1 MRFDRC
7 LGCMEKLETENA
19 VCPHCGFDI
28 THYEEAEYAL
38 RPGTLL
44 QGKYMIGKV
53 LGKGGFGI
61 TYIGF
66 DMMLDIKVAIKEYY
80 PEGFVGRD
88 SRQSSKLTWYSTRSD
103 VQYVKN
109 SRDNLLKEARNMA
122 KIDTFPTVARVREVF
137 MANET
142 AYLVMDYIEGETLK
156 DRVMK
161 NGVLTYGELRNYL
174 CPVMADL
181 AQIHEKG
188 IIHRDI
194 SPDNIMVEPTGKA
207 RLLDLGAAKDLY
219 QPAGA
224 QTGQSEEDHGD
235 LEETQMIGAGE
246 NTQNIRRS
254 EDVPKSTQMVLKKG
268 FSPLEQY
275 RMHGEIGP
283 WTDVYAMAATMYYLL
298 SGRVLPTPMDRL
310 GSEEE
315 EKRVQDR
322 INGLEIPEKAKEGM
336 RKGLAILKKDRIGSM
351 RELLEYLPERDQPKP
366 EPVGPTP
373 DPRKKW
379 PFVLLGAAIL
389 AVGGYAAM
397 TGLQSTQK
405 KAEQYYE
412 EGNYEEAL
420 AAYREDG
427 DTENVERVLQAMY
440 DLAEDYR
447 TGSDGYEKNEEEA
460 IRYYKLVAED
470 ESAGEDMIQ
479 NAWICLGYI
488 MSHNESEEDDA
499 EAAFWFEKAKE
510 KGSVNAITYLGWM
523 YGTGTGVMQDY
534 EKAVEFYRQAAEAG
548 EANAMNNLG
557 IIYEYEKYGQ
567 KKNLQEALKWY
578 KLAAEKD
585 YDGAQE
591 SVVRVE
597 QALQKKTE
605 TERSTEKT
613 AEQYYEEGNY
623 EEALTA
629 YREAGDTENVE
640 RVLQA
645 MYDLAGNY
653 KDGKNGVEKNEEEAI
668 RYFKLVAEDESAE
681 DNMIKN
687 ACYQLGCIM
696 SNNEAEE
703 DDTEAVSWF
712 EKAKEKGDVRAI
724 NSLGWMYERG
734 KGVVQDDEKAIELYR
749 QAADAGSKLAMN
761 NLGIIYENGKA
772 GQEVNLEEALKWYK
786 LAAENGYDGAQES
799 VARVEQ
805 TLQKETES
813 DRSTEKTAE
822 QYYEEGNYEE
832 TLTAYREAGDTENVE
847 RVLQTIYDLAWNYKD
862 GKNGV
867 EKNEEEAIRYF
878 KLVAEDESVGDDKV
892 RDASFYL
899 GYIMSKNEA
908 EEDDTEAA
916 SWFEKAIEKGSVSAI
931 TWLGWMYG
939 IGKGVTQDYE
949 KAIELYKQAA
959 DAGED
964 EVMNFLGF
972 IYEYGQ
978 YDQEINLEEALKW
991 YKLAAE
997 KNQDGAQES
1006 VARVEQAL
1014 QKKTETERSTEKTA
1028 EQYYEEGNYEEAL
1041 TAYREAGDTENVE
1054 RILQAIFDLAEN
1066 YKDGKNGVEKNEEEA
1081 IRYYEL
1087 VAEDESSSE
1096 INVEQSCFYLGYL
1109 MTRNETDEDDSEAAA
1124 WYEKAIEKGMTEA
1137 RFNLAAM
1144 YEEGQGVAQDYEK
1157 AISLY
1162 TQQADEPDAFAM
1174 MELGRIYEN
1183 GECGQKKDLEE
1194 ALKWYEQAANHGAEL
1209 PNNEGYVGCQR
1220 VLQAMYE
1227 LAEDYR
1233 DGSNGAEKNEE
1244 EAIRYFKLLAEDESA
1259 GEDLVKKSCTGL
1271 GKMLANN
1278 TTKEDDAEAVSWYEK
1293 AAEKGDL
1300 EGTVCLG
1307 TMYQKGQGV
1316 AQDYEKAAE
1325 LYRQAA
1331 DGGNADGINKLAGM
1345 YRFGQGVTQD
1355 SEKAVELYNQA
1366 INKGSI
1372 DALNSLGAM
1381 YEWGSAGT
1389 TDYAKALELY
1399 HQAADGGCA
1408 DALKNLGGM
1417 YEQGWGVSQDYE
1429 KAAELYQKAAEL
1441 FQKDADNGDAVAM
1454 YSLGGMYEKGRGIA
1468 QDNQKA
1474 LELYHQAAERE
1485 NAEAMNWLGHIYEE
1499 GGLGQ
1504 QINLEEALK
1513 WYRLAA
1519 EKHYSGAWDSVDR
1532 VSQMMN

>member
-156 DRVMK
+156 HRVMK
-161 NGVLTYGELRNYL
+161 SGVLTYGELRNYL

-235 LEETQMIGAGE
+235 LEETQMTGAGR

-298 SGRVLPTPMDRL
+298 SGRVLSTPMDRL

-315 EKRVQDR
+315 ETEVQDR

-640 RVLQA
+640 RVLQ
-645 MYDLAGNY
+645 
-653 KDGKNGVEKNEEEAI
+653 
-668 RYFKLVAEDESAE
+668 
-681 DNMIKN
+681 
-687 ACYQLGCIM
+687 
-696 SNNEAEE
+696 
-703 DDTEAVSWF
+703 
-712 EKAKEKGDVRAI
+712 
-724 NSLGWMYERG
+724 
-734 KGVVQDDEKAIELYR
+734 
-749 QAADAGSKLAMN
+749 
-761 NLGIIYENGKA
+761 
-772 GQEVNLEEALKWYK
+772 
-786 LAAENGYDGAQES
+786 
-799 VARVEQ
+799 
-805 TLQKETES
+805 
-813 DRSTEKTAE
+813 
-822 QYYEEGNYEE
+822 
-832 TLTAYREAGDTENVE
+832 
-847 RVLQTIYDLAWNYKD
+847 TIYDLAWNYKD

-1014 QKKTETERSTEKTA
+1014 QEETETERSTEKTA

-1054 RILQAIFDLAEN
+1054 RVLQAMFDQAEN

-1109 MTRNETDEDDSEAAA
+1109 MTQNETDEDDAEAAA

-1137 RFNLAAM
+1137 RFKLAVM

-1194 ALKWYEQAANHGAEL
+1194 ALKWYKQAANHGAEL

-1259 GEDLVKKSCTGL
+1259 GEDLVKKSCTSL

-1355 SEKAVELYNQA
+1355 SEKAVELYNQV

-1399 HQAADGGCA
+1399 QQAADGGCA

-1519 EKHYSGAWDSVDR
+1519 EKHYSGAQESVDR
-1532 VSQMMN
+1532 VLQMMN

>member
-640 RVLQA
+640 RVLQ
-645 MYDLAGNY
+645 
-653 KDGKNGVEKNEEEAI
+653 
-668 RYFKLVAEDESAE
+668 
-681 DNMIKN
+681 
-687 ACYQLGCIM
+687 
-696 SNNEAEE
+696 
-703 DDTEAVSWF
+703 
-712 EKAKEKGDVRAI
+712 
-724 NSLGWMYERG
+724 
-734 KGVVQDDEKAIELYR
+734 
-749 QAADAGSKLAMN
+749 
-761 NLGIIYENGKA
+761 
-772 GQEVNLEEALKWYK
+772 
-786 LAAENGYDGAQES
+786 
-799 VARVEQ
+799 
-805 TLQKETES
+805 
-813 DRSTEKTAE
+813 
-822 QYYEEGNYEE
+822 
-832 TLTAYREAGDTENVE
+832 
-847 RVLQTIYDLAWNYKD
+847 TIYDLAWNYKD

-1014 QKKTETERSTEKTA
+1014 QEETETERSTEKTA

-1054 RILQAIFDLAEN
+1054 RVLQAMFDQAEN

-1109 MTRNETDEDDSEAAA
+1109 MTQNETDEDDAEAAA

-1137 RFNLAAM
+1137 RFKLAVM

-1194 ALKWYEQAANHGAEL
+1194 ALKWYKQAANHGAEL

-1259 GEDLVKKSCTGL
+1259 GEDLVKKSCTSL

-1399 HQAADGGCA
+1399 QQAADGGCA

-1519 EKHYSGAWDSVDR
+1519 EKHYSGAQESVDR
-1532 VSQMMN
+1532 VLQMMN

>member
-156 DRVMK
+156 HRVMK

-235 LEETQMIGAGE
+235 LEETQMTGAGR

-298 SGRVLPTPMDRL
+298 SGRVLSTPMDRL

-315 EKRVQDR
+315 ETEVQDR

-351 RELLEYLPERDQPKP
+351 RELLEYLPERDLPKP

-389 AVGGYAAM
+389 ASGGYAAM

-405 KAEQYYE
+405 NAEQYYE
-412 EGNYEEAL
+412 EGNYQEAL

-440 DLAEDYR
+440 DLAGNYK
-447 TGSDGYEKNEEEA
+447 DGKNGVEKNEEEA
-460 IRYYKLVAED
+460 LRYFKLVAED
-470 ESAGEDMIQ
+470 ESAEDGIVE
-479 NAWICLGYI
+479 NACFYLGYI
-488 MSHNESEEDDA
+488 MYHNDTEKDDA
-499 EAAFWFEKAKE
+499 EAATWFEKAIE
-510 KGSVNAITYLGWM
+510 KGNVNAITYLGSM
-523 YGTGTGVMQDY
+523 YGDGKGVTQDY
-534 EKAVEFYRQAAEAG
+534 EKAIELYKQAADTG
-548 EANAMNNLG
+548 EDYAMNNLG
-557 IIYEYEKYGQ
+557 RIYEYGERGQ
-567 KKNLQEALKWY
+567 EINLEEALKWY
-578 KLAAEKD
+578 KLAAEKNHD
-585 YDGAQE
+585 DAQE
-591 SVVRVE
+591 SVERVE
-597 QALQKKTE
+597 QALQKE
-605 TERSTEKT
+605 TESDRSTEKT

-645 MYDLAGNY
+645 M
-653 KDGKNGVEKNEEEAI
+653 
-668 RYFKLVAEDESAE
+668 F
-681 DNMIKN
+681 
-687 ACYQLGCIM
+687 
-696 SNNEAEE
+696 
-703 DDTEAVSWF
+703 
-712 EKAKEKGDVRAI
+712 
-724 NSLGWMYERG
+724 
-734 KGVVQDDEKAIELYR
+734 
-749 QAADAGSKLAMN
+749 
-761 NLGIIYENGKA
+761 
-772 GQEVNLEEALKWYK
+772 
-786 LAAENGYDGAQES
+786 
-799 VARVEQ
+799 
-805 TLQKETES
+805 
-813 DRSTEKTAE
+813 
-822 QYYEEGNYEE
+822 
-832 TLTAYREAGDTENVE
+832 
-847 RVLQTIYDLAWNYKD
+847 
-862 GKNGV
+862 
-867 EKNEEEAIRYF
+867 
-878 KLVAEDESVGDDKV
+878 
-892 RDASFYL
+892 
-899 GYIMSKNEA
+899 
-908 EEDDTEAA
+908 
-916 SWFEKAIEKGSVSAI
+916 
-931 TWLGWMYG
+931 
-939 IGKGVTQDYE
+939 
-949 KAIELYKQAA
+949 
-959 DAGED
+959 
-964 EVMNFLGF
+964 
-972 IYEYGQ
+972 
-978 YDQEINLEEALKW
+978 DQ
-991 YKLAAE
+991 
-997 KNQDGAQES
+997 
-1006 VARVEQAL
+1006 
-1014 QKKTETERSTEKTA
+1014 
-1028 EQYYEEGNYEEAL
+1028 
-1041 TAYREAGDTENVE
+1041 
-1054 RILQAIFDLAEN
+1054 AEN

-1144 YEEGQGVAQDYEK
+1144 YEEGQGVVQDYEK

-1174 MELGRIYEN
+1174 MELGQIYEN

-1259 GEDLVKKSCTGL
+1259 GEDLVKKSCTSL

-1293 AAEKGDL
+1293 ATEKGDL

-1399 HQAADGGCA
+1399 QQAADGGCA

-1441 FQKDADNGDAVAM
+1441 FQEDADNGDAVAM

-1499 GGLGQ
+1499 SGLGQ

-1519 EKHYSGAWDSVDR
+1519 EKHYSGAQESVDR
-1532 VSQMMN
+1532 VLTGLIH